1 MTGCHTC
8 GGYGMHHDPV
18 AHDAEPITAEENLA
32 ICEYVSENHDGR
44 ATPDEWDE
52 ADYRRDGDQ
61 ALDALAASIA
71 RYDRQET
78 GE

>member
-1 MTGCHTC
+1 VTRVQVATGCQTC

-18 AHDAEPITAEENLA
+18 AHGT
-32 ICEYVSENHDGR
+32 
-44 ATPDEWDE
+44 DEWDE

-61 ALDALAASIA
+61 ALAALADSID

>member
-1 MTGCHTC
+1 MTGCPTC

-18 AHDAEPITAEENLA
+18 AHGT
-32 ICEYVSENHDGR
+32 
-44 ATPDEWDE
+44 DEWDE

-61 ALDALAASIA
+61 ALTALAASID
-71 RYDRQET
+71 RYDRQEE